1 MKFNFIDCI
10 EFEID
15 WKAVAAIAACVLGY
29 AIITVIQKGEYTE
42 IVQRLI
48 LTNQKSQLQFLKL

>member
-15 WKAVAAIAACVLGY
+15 WKAVTAIAACVLGY
-29 AIITVIQKGEYTE
+29 TIITVI
-42 IVQRLI
+42 
-48 LTNQKSQLQFLKL
+48 

>member
-29 AIITVIQKGEYTE
+29 IITVI
-42 IVQRLI
+42 
-48 LTNQKSQLQFLKL
+48 

>member
-15 WKAVAAIAACVLGY
+15 WKAVAAIAARVL
-29 AIITVIQKGEYTE
+29 VM
-42 IVQRLI
+42 
-48 LTNQKSQLQFLKL
+48 QL

>member
-15 WKAVAAIAACVLGY
+15 WKGVGEIAACILGY
-29 AIITVIQKGEYTE
+29 AIITVI
-42 IVQRLI
+42 
-48 LTNQKSQLQFLKL
+48 

>member
-15 WKAVAAIAACVLGY
+15 WKAIAAIAVCALSY
-29 AIITVIQKGEYTE
+29 AIITVI
-42 IVQRLI
+42 
-48 LTNQKSQLQFLKL
+48 

>member
-15 WKAVAAIAACVLGY
+15 WKAAAAIAACVLGY
-29 AIITVIQKGEYTE
+29 AIITVIQKGEYTY
-42 IVQRLI
+42 
-48 LTNQKSQLQFLKL
+48 